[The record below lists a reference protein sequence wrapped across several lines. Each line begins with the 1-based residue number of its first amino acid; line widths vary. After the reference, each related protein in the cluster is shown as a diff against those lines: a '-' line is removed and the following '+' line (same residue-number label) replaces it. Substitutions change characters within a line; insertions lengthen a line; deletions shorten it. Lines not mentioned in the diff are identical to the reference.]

1 MKSTLT
7 KKEDNLVSLNIVVPA
22 KEADSAYNMAVS
34 RISQHINIDGFRK
47 GKAPMNIV
55 EKYYGAEIFY
65 EDAFNEVAPEEL
77 ETALKENKININ
89 KKIS

>member
-34 RISQHINIDGFRK
+34 RISKHINI
-47 GKAPMNIV
+47 IV
-55 EKYYGAEIFY
+55 I
-65 EDAFNEVAPEEL
+65 
-77 ETALKENKININ
+77 
-89 KKIS
+89 ISYFSFK

>member
-34 RISQHINIDGFRK
+34 RIS
-47 GKAPMNIV
+47 
-55 EKYYGAEIFY
+55 
-65 EDAFNEVAPEEL
+65 
-77 ETALKENKININ
+77 
-89 KKIS
+89 

>member
-1 MKSTLT
+1 MYRKIKDIKDEINIK

-47 GKAPMNIV
+47 GKLQ
-55 EKYYGAEIFY
+55 K
-65 EDAFNEVAPEEL
+65 L
-77 ETALKENKININ
+77 L
-89 KKIS
+89 